1 MFPLLDNIFNYL
13 PVFYPE
19 SDQII
24 DENNDCNFYQIVENN
39 ESDNKFYDEYDYEDF
54 EREEKIKRY
63 EYRERHNKIT
73 PYENLMIE
81 HQQKLFFIGAFGNKI
96 TISYN

>member
-19 SDQII
+19 SDEII
-24 DENNDCNFYQIVENN
+24 DENN
-39 ESDNKFYDEYDYEDF
+39 SKFYDEYDYEDF
-54 EREEKIKRY
+54 EREEEIKRY

-81 HQQKLFFIGAFGNKI
+81 HQQRLFFIGAFGNKTSI